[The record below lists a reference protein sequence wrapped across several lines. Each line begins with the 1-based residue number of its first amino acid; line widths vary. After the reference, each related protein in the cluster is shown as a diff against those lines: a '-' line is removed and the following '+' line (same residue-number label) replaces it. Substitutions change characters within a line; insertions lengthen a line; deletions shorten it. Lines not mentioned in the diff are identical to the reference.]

1 MKSNPT
7 TFSNILAVGS
17 LPNVPLCSLE
27 GEKMTHNQALYYLQD
42 ESYPFQCL
50 EDELMEI
57 ETSGDIFGIS
67 QRAKEIYSLMEKM
80 ITDFQKTGQW
90 PLF

>member
-1 MKSNPT
+1 MFIKGLPKDW
-7 TFSNILAVGS
+7 LS
-17 LPNVPLCSLE
+17 LFLWK
-27 GEKMTHNQALYYLQD
+27 GEKMIYNQALCYLQD

-57 ETSGDIFGIS
+57 ETAGDICGIS
-67 QRAKEIYSLMEKM
+67 KRAKEIYVLMEKM

-90 PLF
+90 TLF